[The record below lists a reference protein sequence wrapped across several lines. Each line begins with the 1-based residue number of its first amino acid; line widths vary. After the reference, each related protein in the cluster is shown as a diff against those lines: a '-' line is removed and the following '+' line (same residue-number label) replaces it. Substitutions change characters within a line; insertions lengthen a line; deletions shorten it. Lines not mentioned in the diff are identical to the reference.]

1 MVKTERT
8 QSTWQGGMRV
18 DSQVGD
24 HTLII
29 DQPVQMGGK
38 DAGPNPV
45 AYLLVALGGCLSTM
59 AAIVAMQERIEL
71 RGFSVEIEGDYDTD
85 FLLGKTQEGRAG
97 FSEIREKVTIDADM
111 TDEEKKSFFEK
122 LHSRCPVT
130 DTILNQTSIK
140 YEVQ

>member
-1 MVKTERT
+1 
-8 QSTWQGGMRV
+8 
-18 DSQVGD
+18 
-24 HTLII
+24 
-29 DQPVQMGGK
+29 
-38 DAGPNPV
+38 
-45 AYLLVALGGCLSTM
+45 
-59 AAIVAMQERIEL
+59 VAMQERIEL

-97 FSEIREKVTIDADM
+97 FIEIREKVIIDADL

-140 YEVQ
+140 YEVH